1 MFQEVHLMGTFA
13 KQDFPSSFAIKGLM
27 YLVLYVNIKVPIKCV
42 EAVFEM
48 FLKVSNT
55 HQACKCLI

>member
-27 YLVLYVNIKVPIKCV
+27 NLVLYKVPIKCV